1 MIKVALLLC
10 SGAVCTA
17 EHRKNSK
24 PELQNQFLFCNGFL
38 LFVRYL
44 HGGQRTPSELGI
56 LSSCLGKRQSRAVI
70 FELCAKA
77 HCELLILN

>member
-1 MIKVALLLC
+1 MARVLFAQQNTIK
-10 SGAVCTA
+10 TA
-17 EHRKNSK
+17 IHNSRI
-24 PELQNQFLFCNGFL
+24 NFYFVTGFYSL
-38 LFVRYL
+38 VRYL

>member
-1 MIKVALLLC
+1 MLITDLSDYSDVRI
-10 SGAVCTA
+10 SQW
-17 EHRKNSK
+17 RS
-24 PELQNQFLFCNGFL
+24 FCN
-38 LFVRYL
+38 VRLRGY
-44 HGGQRTPSELGI
+44 GETPSELGI